1 MQVFV
6 ALLFMLA
13 GASLYALH
21 VRVCHKKECAAFQN
35 GFDQAVKETKIRQEA
50 VEQYFKAHAR
60 PIVPAGPEEQ
70 GNITPLQ
77 AAQGEVFPPDFM
89 DRLRRDGR
97 AVARVK

>member
-1 MQVFV
+1 MQVIIT
-6 ALLFMLA
+6 LLFMAA
-13 GASLYALH
+13 GAILYALH
-21 VRVCHKKECAAFQN
+21 VRIFHKKEQSAFQN

-60 PIVPAGPEEQ
+60 PIVPTGPEEQ
-70 GNITPLQ
+70 GNITPLR
-77 AAQGEVFPPDFM
+77 AAQGEVFPSDFM